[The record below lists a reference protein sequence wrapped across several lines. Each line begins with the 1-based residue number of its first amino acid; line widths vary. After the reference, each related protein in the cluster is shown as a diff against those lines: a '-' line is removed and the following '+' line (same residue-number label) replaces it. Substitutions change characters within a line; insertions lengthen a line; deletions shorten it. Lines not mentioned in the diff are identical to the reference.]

1 MRRESRCSRS
11 EAPRHP
17 TGELTSK
24 AGTRR
29 QGGYSHP
36 DGSGPRL
43 ATCSLHTKGATEE
56 LDAELVLEIEGRAAG
71 MAGPTGPRAGPQSLL
86 RALWGLGSRPIT
98 GAPTSP
104 GTQDGRA
111 EALRREKLTP
121 SSPPFSQGTSRRRDE
136 PGFCRFLLQ
145 TCPGHLRAN
154 QWASGLRCGAWPWRW
169 GTEAGSQLRHS
180 TGMTQVHAQPGA
192 TPQTRP
198 LLQQG
203 RRTPHRCSPTCVLNC
218 CCPKKPEP
226 SLAPSV
232 PLKSPLKLERLRV
245 SVRNAEFEVYEV
257 VRVL

>member
-1 MRRESRCSRS
+1 
-11 EAPRHP
+11 
-17 TGELTSK
+17 
-24 AGTRR
+24 
-29 QGGYSHP
+29 
-36 DGSGPRL
+36 
-43 ATCSLHTKGATEE
+43 
-56 LDAELVLEIEGRAAG
+56 
-71 MAGPTGPRAGPQSLL
+71 MAGPTGLRAGPQSLL

-111 EALRREKLTP
+111 EALGREKLTP